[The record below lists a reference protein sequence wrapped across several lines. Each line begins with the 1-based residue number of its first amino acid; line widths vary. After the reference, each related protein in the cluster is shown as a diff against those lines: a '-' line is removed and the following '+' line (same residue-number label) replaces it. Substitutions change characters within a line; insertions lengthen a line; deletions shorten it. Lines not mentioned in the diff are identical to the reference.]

1 MFEQSV
7 ENPVWIYKVIKL
19 KASVLRKEEGMSLFR
34 AEETINDQEIY
45 FKNSNNLTSNERNT
59 KF

>member
-1 MFEQSV
+1 M
-7 ENPVWIYKVIKL
+7 KL
-19 KASVLRKEEGMSLFR
+19 KASVLRKEEDMSLFR
-34 AEETINDQEIY
+34 AEEMINDQEIY